1 MILINLKW
9 KYFKYVGLVLVE
21 EELLFEKEF
30 VVGDNI
36 VDVENMII
44 IVKNIVV
51 KIFMMEFLELKDIN
65 VLVEFGVD
73 L

>member
-1 MILINLKW
+1 M
-9 KYFKYVGLVLVE
+9 
-21 EELLFEKEF
+21 LFEKEF

-36 VDVENMII
+36 VDVGNMII
-44 IVKNIVV
+44 FVKNIVV

>member
-1 MILINLKW
+1 M
-9 KYFKYVGLVLVE
+9 
-21 EELLFEKEF
+21 LFEKEF

>member
-1 MILINLKW
+1 M
-9 KYFKYVGLVLVE
+9 
-21 EELLFEKEF
+21 LFEKEF

-51 KIFMMEFLELKDIN
+51 KIFMMEFLELKDKN

>member
-1 MILINLKW
+1 M
-9 KYFKYVGLVLVE
+9 
-21 EELLFEKEF
+21 LFEKEF

-36 VDVENMII
+36 VDVGNMII
-44 IVKNIVV
+44 FVKYIVV

>member
-1 MILINLKW
+1 M
-9 KYFKYVGLVLVE
+9 
-21 EELLFEKEF
+21 LFEKDF

-36 VDVENMII
+36 VDVGNMII
-44 IVKNIVV
+44 FVKNIVV

>member
-1 MILINLKW
+1 M
-9 KYFKYVGLVLVE
+9 
-21 EELLFEKEF
+21 LFEKEF

-65 VLVEFGVD
+65 VLVEFGGD

>member
-1 MILINLKW
+1 M
-9 KYFKYVGLVLVE
+9 
-21 EELLFEKEF
+21 LFEKEF

-36 VDVENMII
+36 VDVGNMII
-44 IVKNIVV
+44 FVKNIVV

-65 VLVEFGVD
+65 VLVEFGMD

>member
-1 MILINLKW
+1 M
-9 KYFKYVGLVLVE
+9 
-21 EELLFEKEF
+21 LFEKEF

-44 IVKNIVV
+44 FVKNIVV

>member
-9 KYFKYVGLVLVE
+9 YYFKYVRLVLVE

-36 VDVENMII
+36 VDVGNMII
-44 IVKNIVV
+44 FVKNIVV